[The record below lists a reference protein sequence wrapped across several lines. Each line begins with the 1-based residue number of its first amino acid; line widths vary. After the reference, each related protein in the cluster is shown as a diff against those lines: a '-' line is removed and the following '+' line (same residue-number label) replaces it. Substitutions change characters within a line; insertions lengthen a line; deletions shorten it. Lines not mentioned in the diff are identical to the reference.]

1 MNNIKLTTKQ
11 RKVICIKAEK
21 PREYTVNI
29 TPTWRE
35 ALSIYSAV
43 LLNRKADPEAI
54 NNACNGI
61 QEAGLKLDRIIA
73 TYGKE
78 MRVNKI

>member
-1 MNNIKLTTKQ
+1 MNNTNIDHK
-11 RKVICIKAEK
+11 K
-21 PREYTVNI
+21 PRSYTIDI

-43 LLNRKADPEAI
+43 LLNRKADQEAI
-54 NNACNGI
+54 DNAWNGI

-73 TYGKE
+73 TYGKDLSIKTLE
-78 MRVNKI
+78 ERFRKRNGT

>member
-1 MNNIKLTTKQ
+1 MNNTNIDHK
-11 RKVICIKAEK
+11 K
-21 PREYTVNI
+21 PRTYTVDI

-43 LLNRKADPEAI
+43 LLNRKADQEAI
-54 NNACNGI
+54 DNAWNGI

-73 TYGKE
+73 TYGKDLSIKTLVE
-78 MRVNKI
+78 RFRKRNGT

>member
-1 MNNIKLTTKQ
+1 MNNTNIDHK
-11 RKVICIKAEK
+11 K
-21 PREYTVNI
+21 PRTYTVDI

-35 ALSIYSAV
+35 SLAVYSAV
-43 LLNRKADPEAI
+43 LLNKKASQEAVD
-54 NNACNGI
+54 NAWNGI

-78 MRVNKI
+78 IKLNK

>member
-1 MNNIKLTTKQ
+1 MTPKQ
-11 RKVICIKAEK
+11 RKVVCVKAEK

-35 ALSIYSAV
+35 TLSIYAAV
-43 LLNRKADPEAI
+43 LLNKKASQEAI
-54 NNACNGI
+54 DNAWNGI

-78 MRVNKI
+78 IELNK

>member
-1 MNNIKLTTKQ
+1 MNNTNIDHK
-11 RKVICIKAEK
+11 K
-21 PREYTVNI
+21 PRSYTVDI

-35 ALSIYSAV
+35 TLSIYSAV
-43 LLNRKADPEAI
+43 LLNRKADQEAI
-54 NNACNGI
+54 NNAWNGI

-78 MRVNKI
+78 IELKKI